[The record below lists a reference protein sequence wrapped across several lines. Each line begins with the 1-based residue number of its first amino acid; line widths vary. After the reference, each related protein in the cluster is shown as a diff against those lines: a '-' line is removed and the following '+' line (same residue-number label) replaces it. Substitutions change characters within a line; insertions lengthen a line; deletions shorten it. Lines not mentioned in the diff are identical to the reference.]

1 MAPASAA
8 LPTGESDGV
17 PGDLD
22 RRRGA
27 TGYGGLN
34 RESVP
39 LLDLGQAVPDRRRM
53 ITSAKRDRRPA
64 WRGNLSEM
72 PQARPSLPGEPSI
85 DLGAGAPDG
94 GRLLQMTG
102 DHEREHGFAEALAE
116 ARHPQTEALPL
127 KRDVAAFVDG
137 LLGILFPQLS
147 EERGMTAE
155 EIQAALTLVRRDLRD
170 LLGPLEAPPRSAE
183 VAGSFMVALPA
194 LYEQIRLDGEAILAG
209 DPAAESLDEVISAY
223 PGFLAIAIHR
233 IAHEI
238 HRLGVRVLPRL
249 LTEVAHTRTGIDI
262 HPGAAIGRGLC
273 IDHGTGVVI
282 GETAVIGDE
291 VKLYQGVTLGAL
303 SVAKSAA
310 GTKRHPTIGDR
321 VVIYANATVL
331 GGDTEVGHDS
341 VVGGNVWLTHSVPSH
356 SVVYQSSQVRVRSAM
371 EGFEFSDF
379 VI

>member
-1 MAPASAA
+1 M
-8 LPTGESDGV
+8 
-17 PGDLD
+17 
-22 RRRGA
+22 R
-27 TGYGGLN
+27 
-34 RESVP
+34 
-39 LLDLGQAVPDRRRM
+39 
-53 ITSAKRDRRPA
+53 
-64 WRGNLSEM
+64 
-72 PQARPSLPGEPSI
+72 
-85 DLGAGAPDG
+85 
-94 GRLLQMTG
+94 G
-102 DHEREHGFAEALAE
+102 DHEREHAVAAALTA

-147 EERGMTAE
+147 EESGATAD
-155 EIQAALTLVRRDLRD
+155 EIQVSLTLVRRDLRA
-170 LLGPLEAPPRSAE
+170 LLGPLEAPAHATE
-183 VAGSFMVALPA
+183 VARSFVGALPD
-194 LYEQIRLDGEAILAG
+194 LYGQIRLDGEAIVAG

-223 PGFLAIAIHR
+223 PGFLAIAVHR
-233 IAHEI
+233 VAHEI

-249 LTEVAHTRTGIDI
+249 LAEVAHTRTGIDI

-273 IDHGTGVVI
+273 IDHGTGLVI

-331 GGDTEVGHDS
+331 GGDTVVGHDS
-341 VVGGNVWLTHSVPSH
+341 LVGGNVWLTHSVPPH
-356 SVVYQSSQVRVRSAM
+356 SLVYHSSQVQVRRATD
-371 EGFEFSDF
+371 GFEFSDF